1 MERSM
6 RAEKR
11 FKEGLEKVK
20 NPREKERLEE
30 MIEMART
37 TSEKEQHVAAMMW
50 GIYWP
55 EEVAKMKLEE
65 EDQTCE
71 V

>member
-1 MERSM
+1 
-6 RAEKR
+6 
-11 FKEGLEKVK
+11 
-20 NPREKERLEE
+20 LEE

-37 TSEKEQHVAAMMW
+37 TVEKERHIAAMMW

-55 EEVAKMKLEE
+55 EEVAKMKAEKEE
-65 EDQTCE
+65 NTCE